1 MINCNVFGNENG
13 IFYCVMYAL
22 HTTAL
27 ITMFLICKT
36 TILGAT
42 LLNECPA
49 LFFKSYFLC
58 EILTTTHL
66 LSVSLSHFPKT
77 LQSSLQAIILHVFLI
92 PFRFLLPRLDCIFP
106 KSCNHFLFLYSQL
119 VNHHQLCW

>member
-27 ITMFLICKT
+27 ITMFWICKT

-66 LSVSLSHFPKT
+66 LSVSLSHFPK
-77 LQSSLQAIILHVFLI
+77 LCKVHFKQLYCMFFFI

-106 KSCNHFLFLYSQL
+106 KSCNHFLSLYSQL